1 LNGKKLFYVVI
12 LLMSSLFMPQ
22 GPIGLDGPKGEPG
35 LSGLKG
41 QKGEAGAGSGYQFMT
56 RNEAVSRGYQIPDN
70 EVLVLKGEPG
80 EQGLPGPSGPPGTA
94 GLPGMD
100 GVQGR
105 PGTDG
110 GPGPVG
116 PAGKVGPP
124 GKDGKAGPPGKPGDK
139 VGCLLLYVGTD
150 FPIQNLVPD
159 VHAFVQYTYHGGGR
173 HVTYKYLHRRENIH
187 SMERK
192 PVVSLA
198 TPVMKEMC
206 RAARVSGGCSPL

>member
-1 LNGKKLFYVVI
+1 VRVGKFLLPRPLDLRHRCQHRNLAHSDMDFLQSIWAKSVLQLSTGCNDTFTLNDKKLLYIVI
-12 LLMSSLFMPQ
+12 LLMSLLFMPQ

-150 FPIQNLVPD
+150 FPI
-159 VHAFVQYTYHGGGR
+159 
-173 HVTYKYLHRRENIH
+173 
-187 SMERK
+187 
-192 PVVSLA
+192 
-198 TPVMKEMC
+198 
-206 RAARVSGGCSPL
+206 